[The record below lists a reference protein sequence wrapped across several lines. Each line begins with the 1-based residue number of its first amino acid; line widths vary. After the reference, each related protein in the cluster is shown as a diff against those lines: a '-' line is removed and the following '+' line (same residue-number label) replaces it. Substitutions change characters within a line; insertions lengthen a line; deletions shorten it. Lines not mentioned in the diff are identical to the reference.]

1 MGTFINVAMIIL
13 GGVCGL
19 IFGKKLKPQIQ
30 EAIMIANGIAVMILA
45 IGGVMSNML
54 SIESDVLTQNGT
66 MMMIVS
72 LAAGTLI
79 GELLHIHNGIEMFG
93 EWLKK
98 KTGNQ
103 KDSAFLNAFI
113 TATCTV
119 CIGAMAVVGSIQDG
133 VMGDHSTLMAKGIL
147 DFVIIMVMTATMG
160 KGCIFS
166 AIPVL
171 LFQGTITL
179 IAHPAGSFMTDT
191 ALSHLSYVGN
201 ILIFC
206 VGVNLVWK
214 KEIKV
219 ANMLPAIVIAAL
231 WP

>member
-1 MGTFINVAMIIL
+1 MGTLINVAMIIL

-103 KDSAFLNAFI
+103 KFNCA
-113 TATCTV
+113 
-119 CIGAMAVVGSIQDG
+119 IQR
-133 VMGDHSTLMAKGIL
+133 
-147 DFVIIMVMTATMG
+147 
-160 KGCIFS
+160 
-166 AIPVL
+166 
-171 LFQGTITL
+171 
-179 IAHPAGSFMTDT
+179 
-191 ALSHLSYVGN
+191 ALCLS
-201 ILIFC
+201 
-206 VGVNLVWK
+206 
-214 KEIKV
+214 
-219 ANMLPAIVIAAL
+219 
-231 WP
+231 